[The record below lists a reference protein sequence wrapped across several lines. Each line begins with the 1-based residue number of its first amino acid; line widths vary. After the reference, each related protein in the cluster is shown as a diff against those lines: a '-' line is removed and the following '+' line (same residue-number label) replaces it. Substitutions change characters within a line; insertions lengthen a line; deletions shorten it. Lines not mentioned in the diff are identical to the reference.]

1 MTIFRFQ
8 AVLSVLLYVVLVA
21 LFAMN
26 TIPVAK
32 HDPLAA
38 VFASMFV
45 EGLFLAIFAIVVGL
59 ACTRSMRE
67 FGAIALGLLVI
78 MVGMVFANL
87 FQEAFRS
94 LFMPLWLAKI
104 CGSALGFAA
113 VIGGIYLMMYRYL
126 KGKLQEIM
134 DTDAAARAL
143 DPLRGT
149 LLNYY
154 VAQIALVGVAFFV
167 HHLIAPMLPI
177 LAVAGAGIAAWT
189 IAAKLDE
196 GFAGASAQT

>member
-104 CGSALGFAA
+104 CGSALGFVA

-126 KGKLQEIM
+126 TGKLRQTM
-134 DTDAAARAL
+134 DAAAAAQALAPMRA
-143 DPLRGT
+143 T
-149 LLNYY
+149 LLKYY
-154 VAQIALVGVAFFV
+154 AAQIGLVGLAFFV
-167 HHLIAPMLPI
+167 HHLIGPAMPI
-177 LAVAGAGIAAWT
+177 LPVTGAGIAAWV
-189 IAAKLDE
+189 IANTLDVA
-196 GFAGASAQT
+196 FARATAQT